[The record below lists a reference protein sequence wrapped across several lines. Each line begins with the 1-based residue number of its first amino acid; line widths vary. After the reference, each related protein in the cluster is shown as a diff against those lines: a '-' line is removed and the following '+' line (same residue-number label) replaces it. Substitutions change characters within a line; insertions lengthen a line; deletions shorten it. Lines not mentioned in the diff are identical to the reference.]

1 MELTVSVEKALTPA
15 PVPGTALLMED
26 TVRVEMLSVV
36 PIMELA
42 NSVDAVVIL
51 EADTKELTASV
62 EKMPVPGALL
72 LIDDTVRVDR
82 TRPLAIIL
90 DITMVEPLNVDPI
103 NVETVMVEPVRV
115 DRTSLFAAMAEPL
128 NVEPNS
134 VETVMVLP
142 SIVE

>member
-1 MELTVSVEKALTPA
+1 MVDAVWILETDTMELTVSVENDPV
-15 PVPGTALLMED
+15 PVPGALLLMEE

-82 TRPLAIIL
+82 TRPLAVIL
-90 DITMVEPLNVDPI
+90 DTVMEEPLKVEPI
-103 NVETVMVEPVRV
+103 R
-115 DRTSLFAAMAEPL
+115 
-128 NVEPNS
+128 

-142 SIVE
+142 RMVE

>member
-1 MELTVSVEKALTPA
+1 MELVYMVDAVWILETDTMELTVSVENDPV
-15 PVPGTALLMED
+15 PVPGALLLMEE

-82 TRPLAIIL
+82 TRPLAVIL
-90 DITMVEPLNVDPI
+90 DTVMEEPLKVEPI
-103 NVETVMVEPVRV
+103 R
-115 DRTSLFAAMAEPL
+115 
-128 NVEPNS
+128 

-142 SIVE
+142 RMVE

>member
-1 MELTVSVEKALTPA
+1 MEE
-15 PVPGTALLMED
+15 

-36 PIMELA
+36 PRMERA

-72 LIDDTVRVDR
+72 LIDDTVMVDR

-90 DITMVEPLNVDPI
+90 DAVNVETVMVDPI

-115 DRTSLFAAMAEPL
+115 DRTSLFAVILDAAMVEPL